1 MRLVGKIAWRRR
13 FNHNENA
20 TVPPG
25 FGLSL
30 TDGAKADLQ
39 TWHDAYGAICAALG

>member
-1 MRLVGKIAWRRR
+1 VAKIAWRRR

-25 FGLSL
+25 FGAQII
-30 TDGAKADLQ
+30 DGAKADLEA
-39 TWHDAYGAICAALG
+39 WHAGNAAMQAALG

>member
-1 MRLVGKIAWRRR
+1 VRLVVKIAWRRR

-25 FGLSL
+25 FGAQIVDGARADLAAWTAGCDSL
-30 TDGAKADLQ
+30 T
-39 TWHDAYGAICAALG
+39 TALG